1 MRAGAMEVSIRDVAA
16 ATRIQAAL
24 RGRAVRR
31 ELIDAVRCDFEEVMR
46 RVEGPLVGKDLNS
59 SRTPSQQMK
68 PWRELGWKSPRRL
81 SPPSVLD
88 LDMEISPESD
98 VGEMPP
104 PRVDEDSPSTA
115 RVASRVAAAIEEV
128 HLSAGRS
135 ASDEGAAA
143 DMNDD
148 DARER
153 RLSTLRQELAWAK
166 AALDDRRQHLRR
178 LRWQQSHD
186 R

>member
-104 PRVDEDSPSTA
+104 PRVDED
-115 RVASRVAAAIEEV
+115 
-128 HLSAGRS
+128 
-135 ASDEGAAA
+135 
-143 DMNDD
+143 
-148 DARER
+148 
-153 RLSTLRQELAWAK
+153 
-166 AALDDRRQHLRR
+166 
-178 LRWQQSHD
+178 
-186 R
+186 